1 MPPHLEPNTEPR
13 RPRGPEP
20 LRRKRVEPAPTLDGR
35 RRKLLNLLLGFAAVV
50 LLVDALVGEKGFM
63 DRMRARREYQQHAAK
78 LDALYRENQA
88 LAARATR
95 LKTDPAAIE
104 SIAREEMGLMKK
116 GEVLFIVRDVKP
128 AAGRPSA
135 PAPASLPH

>member
-1 MPPHLEPNTEPR
+1 MPPQLESNTEPR

-20 LRRKRVEPAPTLDGR
+20 LRRKRVQPVPALDGR

-63 DRMRARREYQQHAAK
+63 DRMRAKREYQQHAAR
-78 LDALYRENQA
+78 LDALHRENQA
-88 LAARATR
+88 LVGRATR

-116 GEVLFIVRDVKP
+116 GELLFIVRDVKP
-128 AAGRPSA
+128 AAARPSTTA
-135 PAPASLPH
+135 KLPH